1 MADYTNQLPAGIS
14 IPMAF
19 VMKFMNFV
27 IISAGIIM
35 ALTFFFVVI
44 FRYGFGADLFAYEE
58 WLMTVAFWMFF
69 MASAVA
75 THDRAHVNADIVGFL
90 ITDPKLIW
98 LRSVAVETIELVIVA
113 VVAYWGLLM
122 CLEELG
128 TYPNWQSTIALKI
141 PFLVPRVG
149 IFLGFLMMAVYT
161 SLHLYLLLRNG
172 PAKADPTQTQSQ
184 GDAK

>member
-1 MADYTNQLPAGIS
+1 MAL
-14 IPMAF
+14 

-27 IISAGIIM
+27 IISSGTIM

-58 WLMTVAFWMFF
+58 WLMTIAFWMFF

-90 ITDPKLIW
+90 ITDPKTIW
-98 LRSVAVETIELVIVA
+98 LRAIVVEVLELIIVS
-113 VVAYWGLLM
+113 VVAYWGFLM
-122 CLEELG
+122 CLEEFN

-161 SLHLYLLLRNG
+161 ALHLYLLLLKG
-172 PAKADPTQTQSQ
+172 PIVAETPQPESQ
-184 GDAK
+184 DFAQ

>member
-1 MADYTNQLPAGIS
+1 MADYTNEFSPVIR
-14 IPMAF
+14 IPMA
-19 VMKFMNFV
+19 VIMKFMNFV
-27 IISAGIIM
+27 IITSGIIM

-75 THDRAHVNADIVGFL
+75 THDRVHINADIVGFL
-90 ITDPKLIW
+90 ISDPKVIW
-98 LRSVAVETIELVIVA
+98 MRALLVESIELIIVV
-113 VVAYWGLLM
+113 VVAYWGFLM
-122 CLEELG
+122 CQEEFN

-141 PFLVPRVG
+141 PFLVPRIG

-161 SLHLYLLLRNG
+161 ALHLCLLLRNG
-172 PAKADPTQTQSQ
+172 PETTELQQPELQ
-184 GDAK
+184 DAIK